1 MVTTWW
7 SPQLNALLGSLVVA
21 AGAWLAWDSFSPWG
35 VFLVAGGVAGFLIWQ
50 GRKVGLVWA
59 WATLLLGLESL
70 AWPIVTMVQVRST
83 TTEPTDE
90 QMGTIL
96 SAVVTG
102 LLSAIF
108 WITISYGLF
117 KRTGQPITV
126 SSTDATDSHPP
137 TPPSGRLRKHRSDLT
152 HRDWIDVDIELDGSA
167 LIYPF
172 HFLDRDPH
180 RFEPR
185 FPFRRLHE
193 NLPPIPSPESRHRR
207 GDWAQNSETVGPTN
221 RLSRRRGLCRSR
233 LSGHGR
239 GRAGGESS
247 HPGRGSVAN
256 RFLVDPR
263 YEEGNQI
270 NRRRIP

>member
-35 VFLVAGGVAGFLIWQ
+35 VFLVAGGVAGILIWQ
-50 GRKVGLVWA
+50 GRTVGLVWA

-70 AWPIVTMVQVRST
+70 AWPIVTIVQVRST

-117 KRTGQPITV
+117 KRAGQPITV

-137 TPPSGRLRKHRSDLT
+137 TPQSGRLRKHR
-152 HRDWIDVDIELDGSA
+152 
-167 LIYPF
+167 
-172 HFLDRDPH
+172 
-180 RFEPR
+180 
-185 FPFRRLHE
+185 
-193 NLPPIPSPESRHRR
+193 
-207 GDWAQNSETVGPTN
+207 
-221 RLSRRRGLCRSR
+221 
-233 LSGHGR
+233 
-239 GRAGGESS
+239 
-247 HPGRGSVAN
+247 
-256 RFLVDPR
+256 
-263 YEEGNQI
+263 
-270 NRRRIP
+270 

>member
-21 AGAWLAWDSFSPWG
+21 AGALLAWDSFSPWG

-50 GRKVGLVWA
+50 GRTVGLVWA

-117 KRTGQPITV
+117 KRAGQPITV

-137 TPPSGRLRKHRSDLT
+137 TPQSGRLRKHR
-152 HRDWIDVDIELDGSA
+152 
-167 LIYPF
+167 
-172 HFLDRDPH
+172 
-180 RFEPR
+180 
-185 FPFRRLHE
+185 
-193 NLPPIPSPESRHRR
+193 
-207 GDWAQNSETVGPTN
+207 
-221 RLSRRRGLCRSR
+221 
-233 LSGHGR
+233 
-239 GRAGGESS
+239 
-247 HPGRGSVAN
+247 
-256 RFLVDPR
+256 
-263 YEEGNQI
+263 
-270 NRRRIP
+270 

>member
-1 MVTTWW
+1 MVTMWW

-35 VFLVAGGVAGFLIWQ
+35 VFLVAGSVAGFLIWQ
-50 GRKVGLVWA
+50 GRTVGLVWA

-117 KRTGQPITV
+117 KRAGQPITV

-137 TPPSGRLRKHRSDLT
+137 TPQSGRLRKHR
-152 HRDWIDVDIELDGSA
+152 
-167 LIYPF
+167 
-172 HFLDRDPH
+172 
-180 RFEPR
+180 
-185 FPFRRLHE
+185 
-193 NLPPIPSPESRHRR
+193 
-207 GDWAQNSETVGPTN
+207 
-221 RLSRRRGLCRSR
+221 
-233 LSGHGR
+233 
-239 GRAGGESS
+239 
-247 HPGRGSVAN
+247 
-256 RFLVDPR
+256 
-263 YEEGNQI
+263 
-270 NRRRIP
+270 

>member
-21 AGAWLAWDSFSPWG
+21 AGAWLAWDSFSAWG

-50 GRKVGLVWA
+50 GRTVGLVWA

-117 KRTGQPITV
+117 KRAGQPITV

-137 TPPSGRLRKHRSDLT
+137 TPQSGRLRKHR
-152 HRDWIDVDIELDGSA
+152 
-167 LIYPF
+167 
-172 HFLDRDPH
+172 
-180 RFEPR
+180 
-185 FPFRRLHE
+185 
-193 NLPPIPSPESRHRR
+193 
-207 GDWAQNSETVGPTN
+207 
-221 RLSRRRGLCRSR
+221 
-233 LSGHGR
+233 
-239 GRAGGESS
+239 
-247 HPGRGSVAN
+247 
-256 RFLVDPR
+256 
-263 YEEGNQI
+263 
-270 NRRRIP
+270 

>member
-7 SPQLNALLGSLVVA
+7 NPQLNALLGSLVVA
-21 AGAWLAWDSFSPWG
+21 AGAWLAWDSFSLWG
-35 VFLVAGGVAGFLIWQ
+35 VFLVAGGVAGFLIWR
-50 GRKVGLVWA
+50 GRTVGLVWA

-117 KRTGQPITV
+117 KRAGQPITV

-137 TPPSGRLRKHRSDLT
+137 TPQSGRLRKHR
-152 HRDWIDVDIELDGSA
+152 
-167 LIYPF
+167 
-172 HFLDRDPH
+172 
-180 RFEPR
+180 
-185 FPFRRLHE
+185 
-193 NLPPIPSPESRHRR
+193 
-207 GDWAQNSETVGPTN
+207 
-221 RLSRRRGLCRSR
+221 
-233 LSGHGR
+233 
-239 GRAGGESS
+239 
-247 HPGRGSVAN
+247 
-256 RFLVDPR
+256 
-263 YEEGNQI
+263 
-270 NRRRIP
+270 

>member
-21 AGAWLAWDSFSPWG
+21 TGAWLAWDSFSPWG
-35 VFLVAGGVAGFLIWQ
+35 VFLVAGGLAGFLIWQ
-50 GRKVGLVWA
+50 GRTVGLVWA

-117 KRTGQPITV
+117 KRASQPITV

-137 TPPSGRLRKHRSDLT
+137 TPQSGRLRKHR
-152 HRDWIDVDIELDGSA
+152 
-167 LIYPF
+167 
-172 HFLDRDPH
+172 
-180 RFEPR
+180 
-185 FPFRRLHE
+185 
-193 NLPPIPSPESRHRR
+193 
-207 GDWAQNSETVGPTN
+207 
-221 RLSRRRGLCRSR
+221 
-233 LSGHGR
+233 
-239 GRAGGESS
+239 
-247 HPGRGSVAN
+247 
-256 RFLVDPR
+256 
-263 YEEGNQI
+263 
-270 NRRRIP
+270 

>member
-35 VFLVAGGVAGFLIWQ
+35 VFLVAGGVAGFLIWK
-50 GRKVGLVWA
+50 GRTVGLVWA
-59 WATLLLGLESL
+59 WVTLLLGLESL

-102 LLSAIF
+102 LLSASF

-117 KRTGQPITV
+117 KRAGQPITA

-137 TPPSGRLRKHRSDLT
+137 TPQSGRLRKHR
-152 HRDWIDVDIELDGSA
+152 
-167 LIYPF
+167 
-172 HFLDRDPH
+172 
-180 RFEPR
+180 
-185 FPFRRLHE
+185 
-193 NLPPIPSPESRHRR
+193 
-207 GDWAQNSETVGPTN
+207 
-221 RLSRRRGLCRSR
+221 
-233 LSGHGR
+233 
-239 GRAGGESS
+239 
-247 HPGRGSVAN
+247 
-256 RFLVDPR
+256 
-263 YEEGNQI
+263 
-270 NRRRIP
+270 